1 MTNKECTLAFLKPD
15 ASSRKYIGAKILQ
28 DFLNNPDF
36 KIIGF
41 KNIQITKE
49 HAEKH
54 YEELKGRSFYP
65 GLLKFITLSNVI
77 ALILE
82 GEDVIQKFRTYL
94 GATLVEKADKNTI
107 RGKYGI
113 YAGINL
119 VHASDGLQ
127 TAERELNLWRDQ
139 INLIPSDDAIANVN
153 EYINNWIKNE
163 INETEN
169 LRKLCIDLANKQNKK
184 AEIEEQLLS
193 YLKKECIE
201 LNIDK
206 IKELVSIIIENILSQ
221 D

>member
-1 MTNKECTLAFLKPD
+1 MRVKKMTNKERTLAFLKPD

-28 DFLNNPDF
+28 EFLQHPDF

-41 KNIQITKE
+41 KNIQITKV

-65 GLLKFITLSNVI
+65 GLLKFITLSNII

-82 GEDVIQKFRTYL
+82 GEDIIQKFRTYL

-119 VHASDGLQ
+119 VHASDSPK
-127 TAERELNLWRDQ
+127 TAERELNLWKDEIQ
-139 INLIPSDDAIANVN
+139 LDSSDDAIAKVN
-153 EYINNWIKNE
+153 AYIEKWIKNTH
-163 INETEN
+163 IQSKT
-169 LRKLCIDLANKQNKK
+169 
-184 AEIEEQLLS
+184 
-193 YLKKECIE
+193 
-201 LNIDK
+201 
-206 IKELVSIIIENILSQ
+206 
-221 D
+221 